1 MVQLE
6 RYPSLLRRRQE
17 IVRRYDSAFRDGF
30 SHLEHFGSEETSS
43 FHLYLLRPE
52 NYQEEDRNRLI
63 EKLADSGIACNVHY
77 KPLPMFTA
85 YRNIGFRIED
95 FPNAYSVYRNE
106 LTLPL
111 HTLLT
116 DEQVEYIVEKVRSLV

>member
-1 MVQLE
+1 
-6 RYPSLLRRRQE
+6 
-17 IVRRYDSAFRDGF
+17 
-30 SHLEHFGSEETSS
+30 
-43 FHLYLLRPE
+43 
-52 NYQEEDRNRLI
+52 
-63 EKLADSGIACNVHY
+63 
-77 KPLPMFTA
+77 MFTA